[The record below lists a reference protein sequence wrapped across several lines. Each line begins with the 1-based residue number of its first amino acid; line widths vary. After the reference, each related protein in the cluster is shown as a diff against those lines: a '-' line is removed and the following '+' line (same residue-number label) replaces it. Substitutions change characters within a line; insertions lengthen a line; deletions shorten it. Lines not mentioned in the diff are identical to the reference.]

1 MNQRERDNYFALM
14 VRHCAALKR
23 GDVQTEESTA
33 EELDSIWKA
42 HGNTAE
48 AEWKEACLWIAD
60 CVAGWPKDSSQPAP
74 VDVRKLDPEI
84 DMLTPEEMR
93 RSYGRSNHD

>member
-1 MNQRERDNYFALM
+1 M
-14 VRHCAALKR
+14 KR

-33 EELDSIWKA
+33 DELDSIWKA

-60 CVAGWPKDSSQPAP
+60 CVAEWPKDSSQPNTCSAATLSLIP
-74 VDVRKLDPEI
+74 QPNTGPADKNPE
-84 DMLTPEEMR
+84 
-93 RSYGRSNHD
+93 